1 MILYGIHPVR
11 QALETTPAKIQ
22 RIVVA
27 RGKSSARLQEIID
40 QARSLRVPVQFEP
53 LPALDRKSG
62 RARHQNVL
70 AEMTPTSLMSLEEI
84 LTTNPTRLL
93 IADGVEDPRNL
104 GALLRTAE
112 AAGVEGVLLPAR
124 HSAGITPVVVQSS
137 AGAALNLKAG
147 RMSNTVRTLEQLKE
161 AGFWSVGL
169 DMRGSENAGPL
180 DRSLQWVIVVGGESR
195 GLRPLV
201 RRHCD
206 FLLRLPMLGKVESL
220 NLSVAAGIL
229 MYRLLPES
237 E

>member
-11 QALETTPAKIQ
+11 RALEATPNKIQ
-22 RIVVA
+22 RIVIA
-27 RGKSSARLQEIID
+27 RGKSGARLQEIID
-40 QARSLRVPVQFEP
+40 QARTLRVPVQFEP

-62 RARHQNVL
+62 RAHHQNVL
-70 AEMTPTSLMSLEEI
+70 AEMTPSSLMPLEDI
-84 LTTNPTRLL
+84 LTTKPSRLL

-112 AAGVEGVLLPAR
+112 AAGVEGVLLPSR
-124 HSAGITPVVVQSS
+124 HSSGITPVVVHSS

-147 RMSNTVRTLEQLKE
+147 RISNTVRTLERLKE
-161 AGFWSVGL
+161 SGFWSVGL
-169 DMRGSENAGPL
+169 DMRGSEDAGPL
-180 DRSLQWVIVVGGESR
+180 DRSLRWVIVVGGESR

-237 E
+237 G